1 MCRFRRQVQVL
12 EATIEGGVS
21 CSYARQQL
29 SALRGAV
36 NGMIAEVLES
46 HLRETLA
53 QPMQHDDV
61 TQSTESSIND
71 TVTLIRTYLK

>member
-1 MCRFRRQVQVL
+1 LCRFRGQAQAL
-12 EATIEGGVS
+12 ETAIQTGVS
-21 CSYARQQL
+21 CSYALQQL
-29 SALRGAV
+29 SALHVAA
-36 NGMIAEVLES
+36 NGMMAEVLES

-53 QPMQHDDV
+53 QPMQRDDV